1 MSYYVIK
8 NWDINRIRKLA
19 PRMDAPVRM
28 LNYND
33 IPCSVYGEP
42 LVFESGKYR
51 GMFGTSKLKR
61 INEDISSKIMYNISH
76 PDNIK
81 KPGYQ
86 RNRFIVAV
94 RDEHSNIDP
103 IVEVTNNG
111 RCFLRCS
118 QWARV
123 LNAKHIEGK
132 YVLTPSK
139 EEYDK
144 LLEKLSDRLVV

>member
-19 PRMDAPVRM
+19 HMDVPVRI

-33 IPCSVYGEP
+33 IPCSVHGEP
-42 LVFESGKYR
+42 LIFEGGNYS
-51 GMFGTSKLKR
+51 GMFGTSKLKYA
-61 INEDISSKIMYNISH
+61 NEDISSKIMYNIIH

-81 KPGYQ
+81 EPGYQ

-94 RDEHSNIDP
+94 RDENGNIDP

-139 EEYDK
+139 EEYDN
-144 LLEKLSDRLVV
+144 LLEILSDRLEV

>member
-1 MSYYVIK
+1 MC
-8 NWDINRIRKLA
+8 
-19 PRMDAPVRM
+19 
-28 LNYND
+28 YNN
-33 IPCSVYGEP
+33 IPCSVHGEP
-42 LVFESGKYR
+42 LVFESGKYS
-51 GMFGTSKLKR
+51 GKFGTSKLKR

-81 KPGYQ
+81 KTGHQ

-94 RDEHSNIDP
+94 RDEYGNIDP

-123 LNAKHIEGK
+123 LNAQHIEGK
-132 YVLTPSK
+132 YVLTPSI
-139 EEYDK
+139 EEYNK
-144 LLEKLSDRLVV
+144 LLEKLSDRLEV